1 MPYDLT
7 IKQDDTEIRKQ
18 IEELEELK
26 EILQELS
33 GKDYTLT
40 MKRKWENE
48 TNTLWTISK
57 EDKDNRL
64 TK

>member
-40 MKRKWENE
+40 MKRKDGNEN
-48 TNTLWTISK
+48 
-57 EDKDNRL
+57 NRL
-64 TK
+64 AK

>member
-7 IKQDDTEIRKQ
+7 IKEEDNVEIRKQ

-26 EILQELS
+26 EILQELA

-40 MKRKWENE
+40 MKRKEE
-48 TNTLWTISK
+48 K
-57 EDKDNRL
+57 
-64 TK
+64 